1 MQDKYAGTN
10 ITSNFNVK
18 NSIVGDVNRDGFVD
32 SGDVMAIYS
41 SMAGNSDPEIQTR
54 SDVNSDGLVD
64 SGDIMAIYSI
74 MAGN

>member
-54 SDVNSDGLVD
+54 YDVNSDGLVD